1 MLHSGNN
8 CVNSI
13 PHFLQQFWT
22 HILEFFF
29 FFFQLILEFYSFLI
43 SIQFM
48 VDANAIQD
56 RDDKLLTKAIEEA
69 YKGVQCGHGAPF
81 GAVIV
86 CNDQVINSC
95 HNMSR
100 KYNDPTAH
108 AEVIAIR
115 EACNK
120 LNRTELS
127 DCNMYASCEPCSMC
141 FSAIQISGIKRV
153 MYGAKAD
160 TARAMGYRSP
170 ISDALRGTG
179 VYQTAADLEI
189 KQANHN
195 LVIIAEE
202 IFEKFPKS
210 SA

>member
-115 EACNK
+115 E
-120 LNRTELS
+120 
-127 DCNMYASCEPCSMC
+127 
-141 FSAIQISGIKRV
+141 RV

>member
-1 MLHSGNN
+1 M
-8 CVNSI
+8 
-13 PHFLQQFWT
+13 
-22 HILEFFF
+22 E
-29 FFFQLILEFYSFLI
+29 
-43 SIQFM
+43 
-48 VDANAIQD
+48 DANAIKN
-56 RDDKLLTKAIEEA
+56 RDDKLLTKAIEES

-86 CNDQVINSC
+86 CNDQVIVSC

-120 LNRTELS
+120 LNRIELS
-127 DCNMYASCEPCSMC
+127 DCEMYASCEPCSMC

-153 MYGAKAD
+153 IYGAKAD

-179 VYQTAADLEI
+179 VYQTAANLEI
-189 KQANHN
+189 KQAEHN